1 MTRDESLTVTAMVAS
16 NWPGNQWTQNT
27 LDAYARAIEW
37 MDPALATKAVM
48 RAVQECEFY
57 PKVAVLRDF
66 YGIEKRLADSGS
78 KIQKQLDALPSQI
91 MPPWV
96 RGYVVSRVR
105 HKDMRVWPE
114 QIDQDLDEALMP
126 KEDQDA
132 YIAEAE
138 GLPIDDLFRLVSLGE
153 V

>member
-1 MTRDESLTVTAMVAS
+1 VTRDEALDVVSMIS
-16 NWPGNQWTQNT
+16 SHWPGNQWSTQS

-37 MDPALATKAVM
+37 MDPVLAMKAVM
-48 RAVQECEFY
+48 RAVNEMEFY
-57 PKVAVLRDF
+57 PKVAVLREF
-66 YGIEKRLADSGS
+66 YTIEKRHAESS
-78 KIQKQLDALPSQI
+78 NKIQKQLDNIPSQI

-114 QIDQDLDEALMP
+114 QIDQDLNEARMP
-126 KEDQDA
+126 KDAQEA

-138 GLPIDDLFRLVSLGE
+138 GLPIDALFKQITLGE
-153 V
+153 A

>member
-1 MTRDESLTVTAMVAS
+1 MTRDEALDVVSMIS
-16 NWPGNQWTQNT
+16 SHWPGNQWSTMS

-37 MDPALATKAVM
+37 MDPELAMKAVL
-48 RAVQECEFY
+48 RAVNEMEFY
-57 PKVAVLRDF
+57 PKVSVLREF
-66 YGIEKRLADSGS
+66 YGIEKRRSDSTDS
-78 KIQKQLDALPSQI
+78 IKNQLDTIPSQI

-114 QIDQDLDEALMP
+114 QINEDLNEARMP
-126 KEDQDA
+126 KEAQDA
-132 YIAEAE
+132 YIAEGK
-138 GLPIDDLFRLVSLGE
+138 GLPIDDLFRQIALGE